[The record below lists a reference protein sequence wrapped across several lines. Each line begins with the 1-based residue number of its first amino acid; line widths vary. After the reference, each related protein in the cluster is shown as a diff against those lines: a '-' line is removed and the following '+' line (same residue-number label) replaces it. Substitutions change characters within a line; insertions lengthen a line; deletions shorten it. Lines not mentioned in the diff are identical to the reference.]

1 MAYQPPSHPVEVLQ
15 KIEIEE
21 GLEPDDPRCVETQ
34 AARGRQKTFN
44 RLAIKLGLSLSD
56 SRLCAPKQQHVL
68 FFGHRGSG
76 KSTELRRYA
85 RDLHGPGRFFVV
97 RVDINDVLDR
107 HNLRYADILMAI
119 ARLLIQHLRDAEVTL
134 SADALHPLE
143 SWFAEKVLTHEE
155 IKDFS
160 LLVETSAKA
169 KGGIPYLLEMFG
181 GFTSAFK
188 RNSTYK
194 NSLREIIRNTFG
206 DFVLAF
212 NHLLRDAERALTAG
226 NLAQRVLFIIDNT
239 DKLSGEDSARLFIA
253 DAEQLLAI
261 EALVVWAAPIN
272 MKYETTFAG
281 KLDADLVLPMI
292 KLYEKDGA
300 IWSAGWEALRD
311 ILLRRAAPSLFLSDA
326 EVERLIDHCGGHPRE
341 LLRLLKLCCEFA
353 EGSYFDANTVD
364 LAIKQLASE
373 YRRFLKPEDYT
384 LLAKIDG
391 DDIHAGNDERTKIL
405 LYNLALLE
413 YNDGSWRRSHPVV
426 RTLEGYQRARSI
438 LQSAAAGS

>member
-1 MAYQPPSHPVEVLQ
+1 MNYRPPNHPVEVLQ

-34 AARGRQKTFN
+34 AARGSQKTFN
-44 RLAIKLGLSLSD
+44 RLAKKLGLSLAD
-56 SRLCAPKQQHVL
+56 GRLFPPTQRHVL

-76 KSTELRRYA
+76 KSTELRRFA
-85 RDLHGPGRFFVV
+85 RDLHKPERFFAV

-107 HNLRYADILMAI
+107 HNLRYADMLMAI
-119 ARLLIQHLRDAEVTL
+119 ARLLIEKLRDAHVTL
-134 SADALHPLE
+134 SSDALQPLE
-143 SWFAEKVLTHEE
+143 DWFIEKVLTREE

-169 KGGIPYLLEMFG
+169 KGGIPFLLEIFG

-188 RNSTYK
+188 RNATYK
-194 NSLREIIRNTFG
+194 DSLRQIIRNTFG
-206 DFVLAF
+206 DFVFAF
-212 NHLLRDAERALTAG
+212 GHLLREAERALTAG
-226 NLAQRVLFIIDNT
+226 NLARRVLFVIDNT
-239 DKLSGEDSARLFIA
+239 DKLNSDDSDRLFIT

-261 EALVVWAAPIN
+261 EALVIWAAPIN

-292 KLYEKDGA
+292 KLYEKDGVRYE
-300 IWSAGWEALRD
+300 AGWNAMRD
-311 ILLRRAAPSLFLSDA
+311 ILLRRADRSLFVNDA
-326 EVERLIDHCGGHPRE
+326 DIERLIEHSGGHPRE

-353 EGSYFDANTVD
+353 EGSHFDANTVD

-373 YRRFLKPEDYT
+373 YRRFLEPDDYA
-384 LLAKIDG
+384 LLAKLDG
-391 DDIHAGNDERTKIL
+391 DEIHAGNDQRTRRL

-413 YNDGSWRRSHPVV
+413 YNDASWRRSHPVV
-426 RTLEGYQRARSI
+426 RTLEGYQRARAA
-438 LQSAAAGS
+438 LPSAAGD